1 MTIVAGF
8 AMNSCDDYESYAD
21 KRDYELSSI
30 SKFIANPI
38 MGEIKGKPIKVISE
52 AEFLANDTTTDVEK
66 NEFVLFEN
74 TGVYMQIVNR
84 GCGSIIKNNEN
95 TTVLSRVNEYN
106 INTGQLEAIP
116 FSENTAYYMEDIL
129 ESYSVSNRSGSLYGS
144 FMINEESYQGLMYR
158 HGYSEY
164 SGYSPNV
171 LTGWLIPLRYVKLGR
186 PSKEGEDVAKVRII
200 VPHDSGH
207 LDASRSVAAYYYELT
222 YQRGI

>member
-95 TTVLSRVNEYN
+95 AIVLSRVNEYN
-106 INTGQLEAIP
+106 INTGQMEY
-116 FSENTAYYMEDIL
+116 SNDSTDWQDYYEK
-129 ESYSVSNRSGSLYGS
+129 YTVSNRSGSLYGS
-144 FMINEESYQGLMYR
+144 FMTKEDNPSYYYGMMYL